1 MINSAIRN
9 YESGYSSHNRE
20 VYKAI
25 CAENGIPDGYN
36 EDSHIWVIKSSKSPN
51 LPKVPPASNM
61 DSLSRSEVDAKLE
74 ATEARIETRI
84 VSIEHSLA
92 AIAKGQ
98 EEAIASG
105 KSTRQVII
113 ATGVAV
119 VLGIAAFNATVL
131 SNMVASFESGKNT
144 SALLSSAEKSITEA
158 TRALE
163 AAAAKAASE
172 TAQTPAAPPAK

>member
-1 MINSAIRN
+1 MATNNVLDFLARK
-9 YESGYSSHNRE
+9 GVAVDQGRE
-20 VYKAI
+20 P
-25 CAENGIPDGYN
+25 PDNDGM
-36 EDSHIWVIKSSKSPN
+36 EARLTKD
-51 LPKVPPASNM
+51 L
-61 DSLSRSEVDAKLE
+61 LDARLE

-98 EEAIASG
+98 EEAIESG
-105 KSTRQVII
+105 KSTRHVII

-144 SALLSSAEKSITEA
+144 AAMLSSAEKSITEA

-163 AAAAKAASE
+163 AAAAKAG
-172 TAQTPAAPPAK
+172 AQVAPAPGAAPAN